1 MSWILVIIVLG
12 GDLPAIHTITTFRDE
27 AYCLAAGKRIRDAVA
42 ADRRAYSA
50 VVACVLP

>member
-1 MSWILVIIVLG
+1 MSWVLVIIVLG
-12 GDLPAIHTITTFRDE
+12 GDLPAIHTISTFRSE
-27 AYCLAAGKRIRDAVA
+27 AVCVVAAKRIREAVA